1 MKECDLRLEDEGGD
15 PGAIIT
21 LSPPAVIH
29 QVLGLLPAVLTIPPD
44 INPPPAVSLQRGANA
59 ALSAQNFST
68 WLDGLAVGATNGRN
82 PLVRTYDGFE
92 AL

>member
-1 MKECDLRLEDEGGD
+1 MKECDLRLEDDD

-44 INPPPAVSLQRGANA
+44 INPPPAVPLQTSNM
-59 ALSAQNFST
+59 FSR
-68 WLDGLAVGATNGRN
+68 WIFL
-82 PLVRTYDGFE
+82 
-92 AL
+92 